1 MGRMCDLAIEM
12 EEAAVS
18 MIEMGASSPS
28 DVLAGVR
35 TAVPFCDDKYVLNYV
50 YHIMGPDEAFQLD
63 SGPQSSEQHDDAKRG

>member
-1 MGRMCDLAIEM
+1 LIEEMDMGRMCDLAIEM

-50 YHIMGPDEAFQLD
+50 YHIMGPDEAF
-63 SGPQSSEQHDDAKRG
+63 